1 MDFKM
6 NLTDELRRT
15 LLESAA
21 WDRVGMRP
29 LESNDTQQGVIE
41 EGSEGYHEESDEEEG
56 FDLEDIHALL
66 SQLPEEQLLEHID
79 SVLSVVEAVTEVI
92 EEEADEYYEEQDQWI
107 LLVRNLAFSTG
118 FHCFVDQKR
127 SCQISLEDFEGQ
139 ILGDW
144 ECYKN
149 VRLLG

>member
-92 EEEADEYYEEQDQWI
+92 EEEADEYYEE
-107 LLVRNLAFSTG
+107 
-118 FHCFVDQKR
+118 
-127 SCQISLEDFEGQ
+127 
-139 ILGDW
+139 
-144 ECYKN
+144 
-149 VRLLG
+149 